1 MAKMKD
7 IDTEETTMEL
17 ENPET
22 PVEEVSTEEPVYEMT
37 QAEKN
42 LLKSIKRS
50 AFNKKLTQIISR
62 MNKCR
67 ELVNEFYSMPE
78 VQAVEGSELDRRMV
92 IKYFDDAEYQL
103 VVTKDKIVQEERKK
117 IDPFAYKM

>member
-22 PVEEVSTEEPVYEMT
+22 LVEEVNTEEPVYEMT
-37 QAEKN
+37 QSEKN
-42 LLKSIKRS
+42 LLKSIKHS
-50 AFNKKLTQIISR
+50 AYNKKLTQIISR

-67 ELVNEFYSMPE
+67 KLINEFYSMPE

-92 IKYFDDAEYQL
+92 IKYFNDAEYQL
-103 VVTKDKIVQEERKK
+103 VVTKDKVVQKERRK